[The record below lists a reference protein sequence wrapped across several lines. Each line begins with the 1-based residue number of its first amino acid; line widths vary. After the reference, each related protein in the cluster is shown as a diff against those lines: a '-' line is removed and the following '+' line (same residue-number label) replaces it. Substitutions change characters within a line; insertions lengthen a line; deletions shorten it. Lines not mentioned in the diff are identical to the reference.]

1 MNELSTEQMLVQV
14 SDSFK
19 DAARSLEQA
28 SQTLLAPEP
37 PPKVLD
43 EDGDEID
50 PRLLVL
56 GIEKFKQPG
65 RKFYRLIW
73 IMGLAVWPCA
83 EDETEFRRKAE
94 AVAAGEV
101 LVARY
106 KPRAFHR
113 LTR

>member
-1 MNELSTEQMLVQV
+1 MI
-14 SDSFK
+14 D
-19 DAARSLEQA
+19 ARSCLIDSLFENQDDEETEEQP
-28 SQTLLAPEP
+28 L
-37 PPKVLD
+37 VLD
-43 EDGDEID
+43 ADGDEID

-73 IMGLAVWPCA
+73 LVGLEAWPCA

-101 LVARY
+101 LAERY
-106 KPRAFHR
+106 KPRAFSQ